1 VLLKASSAANKNYG
15 KESKVTRGL
24 YDLYHSQEHIVNSMD
39 KVSTKSR
46 AITDIIEYKNKKN
59 YSTVAFYSWE
69 DEKIVVQLVKTHGK
83 GKQIVSETSYD
94 IQLDINKIRLLK
106 STEWIVVEK
115 GEIYINQ
122 DELLRILGFNN
133 NESNPKNM
141 TTGIELRN
149 LSKDDI
155 VKKNSVSSS
164 EDDEDIFSQPGL
176 NMLKFPRAQSSRKFK

>member
-1 VLLKASSAANKNYG
+1 
-15 KESKVTRGL
+15 
-24 YDLYHSQEHIVNSMD
+24 MD
-39 KVSTKSR
+39 KMSTKSR

-83 GKQIVSETSYD
+83 GKQIISETSYD
-94 IQLDINKIRLLK
+94 IKLDINKIRLLK
-106 STEWIVVEK
+106 STQWIVIEK
-115 GEIYINQ
+115 GGEIYINE

-149 LSKDDI
+149 LSKDEI
-155 VKKNSVSSS
+155 VKKGYFSSS
-164 EDDEDIFSQPGL
+164 EDDEDFFSKPEL
-176 NMLKFPRAQSSRKFK
+176 NILKFPRAQSSRKFKETQ